1 MKIIRRRRTVRLK
14 VCNLTE
20 NPLKVAFEPLGD
32 QADLSAGETF
42 AVEISGPGDGLV
54 EICVSENGLIV
65 GEWDGARTRIRN
77 MRGEN
82 VKTY

>member
-1 MKIIRRRRTVRLK
+1 MKMIRRRRTVQLK

-20 NPLKVAFEPLGD
+20 IPLRISFEPLGD
-32 QADLSAGETF
+32 QADLPANGTF

-54 EICVSENGLIV
+54 EICVQKGGLIV
-65 GEWDGARTRIRN
+65 GEWDGAKTHVRD

-82 VKTY
+82 VATY